1 MIESISNLMK
11 QAGAKQVQLTLKL
24 TENGAQ
30 VVLNTQLHP
39 ANSPELESA
48 IEKLNERDKSAQ
60 LRLRTALSKPLVA
73 KGDIGELD
81 IKFTDY
87 ITQYT
92 ESFVSAAASYNSLI
106 DTKSSLDAATSAL
119 GAPVEQ
125 KKVVSE
131 PVEVEP
137 SIADEELPVD
147 FNDEEADSL

>member
-24 TENGAQ
+24 TENGLQ
-30 VVLNTQLHP
+30 VVLNTQLYP

-60 LRLRTALSKPLVA
+60 LRLRTALSKPLVVQ
-73 KGDIGELD
+73 GDISELE
-81 IKFTDY
+81 IYFADY

-92 ESFVSAAASYNSLI
+92 DSFVRAAASYNSLI
-106 DTKSSLDAATSAL
+106 DTNSSLDAATSAL
-119 GAPVEQ
+119 GAPE
-125 KKVVSE
+125 KRKAVVSE
-131 PVEVEP
+131 SVEVEP
-137 SIADEELPVD
+137 SIDDEESAQE